1 MSTKVTKPETVAKPK
16 ETKPKIVKPKAPP
29 VVVNKNPWSKK
40 NIDLENQ
47 SEYGFDAHVEGKSTP
62 LLVTNDGISKLVPVE
77 LIDPNPW
84 QPRKEFEQDKIEQL
98 AVSIDM
104 NGLIEP
110 VVLRAHGDRYQLIVG
125 ERRWRAHL
133 LLNKPNINAIV
144 KPVDDMQMAL
154 MAVAE
159 NLDREDLSDYE
170 VALAINSIENQFG
183 SRAELARYLDKTR
196 VELYRYLAFIELP
209 QWLKDILED
218 NPSLINRTAAEDLK
232 RLFGKNSEL
241 ADKYHEATLEVIE
254 LIKSENIAQ
263 IYVASKIEEIA
274 NIRLASVE
282 TDTPE
287 KPNKEPAFIKPSLNS
302 EPILLLN
309 RVGKSVGKINNNGKK
324 ITLTLSCAAIN
335 SDQEMKLHDFVNN
348 LINPIG
354 DDS

>member
-1 MSTKVTKPETVAKPK
+1 MSTKITKSTTVAKPK
-16 ETKPKIVKPKAPP
+16 ATKPKISKPKAPP
-29 VVVNKNPWSKK
+29 VIVNQNPWSKK

-47 SEYGFDAHVEGKSTP
+47 SAFGFDAHVEGKSTP
-62 LLVTNDGISKLVPVE
+62 LLITNDGISKLVPVE

-98 AVSIDM
+98 AVSIDL

-125 ERRWRAHL
+125 ERRWRAHIL
-133 LLNKPNINAIV
+133 LKKPNISAIV

-183 SRAELARYLDKTR
+183 TRAELARYLDKTR

-209 QWLKDILED
+209 QWLKDILNEK
-218 NPSLINRTAAEDLK
+218 PTLINRTAAEDLK
-232 RLFGKNSEL
+232 RLFGKNTESS
-241 ADKYHEATLEVIE
+241 DKYHQATLDVIK
-254 LIKSENIAQ
+254 LIESENIAQ
-263 IYVASKIEEIA
+263 IYVASKIEELA
-274 NIRLASVE
+274 NIRLESVE
-282 TDTPE
+282 TDTTE
-287 KPNKEPAFIKPSLNS
+287 KPIQEPIVNKTRLAS

-335 SDQEMKLHDFVNN
+335 SEQEKILQDFVNN
-348 LINPIG
+348 LINPH
-354 DDS
+354 DVS

>member
-1 MSTKVTKPETVAKPK
+1 MTAKLTKSTTVTKHKVS
-16 ETKPKIVKPKAPP
+16 KPKAPP
-29 VVVNKNPWSKK
+29 VIVNKNPWSKK
-40 NIDLENQ
+40 NINLENQ
-47 SEYGFDAHVEGKSTP
+47 SEYGFDAHVEGKSIP
-62 LLVTNDGISKLVPVE
+62 LLITNDGVSKLVPVE

-84 QPRKEFEQDKIEQL
+84 QPRKEFQQEKIEQL
-98 AVSIDM
+98 AVSIDL

-110 VVLRAHGDRYQLIVG
+110 VVLRVHGDRYQLIVG
-125 ERRWRAHL
+125 ERRWRAHIL
-133 LLNKPNINAIV
+133 LKKPNINAIV

-209 QWLKDILED
+209 QWLKDILNEK
-218 NPSLINRTAAEDLK
+218 PTLINRTAAEDLK

-241 ADKYHEATLEVIE
+241 SEKYYHATLEVIQ
-254 LIKSENIAQ
+254 LIESENIAQ

-274 NIRLASVE
+274 NIESESLNI
-282 TDTPE
+282 DTPE
-287 KPNKEPAFIKPSLNS
+287 KNIKDPKVIKSRLS
-302 EPILLLN
+302 TQPILLLN
-309 RVGKSVGKINNNGKK
+309 RAGKFVGKINNNGKK

-335 SDQEMKLHDFVNN
+335 SEQEIILQDFVNN
-348 LINPIG
+348 LINPC
-354 DDS
+354 DDEL

>member
-1 MSTKVTKPETVAKPK
+1 MTAKLTKSTTGTKSKV
-16 ETKPKIVKPKAPP
+16 VKPKVPP
-29 VVVNKNPWSKK
+29 VIVNKNPWRKK

-62 LLVTNDGISKLVPVE
+62 LLITNDGISKLVPVE

-84 QPRKEFEQDKIEQL
+84 QPRKEFEQNKIEQL
-98 AVSIDM
+98 AVSIDL

-110 VVLRAHGDRYQLIVG
+110 IVLRVHGDRYQLIVG
-125 ERRWRAHL
+125 ERRWRAHIL
-133 LLNKPNINAIV
+133 LKKPSINAII

-209 QWLKDILED
+209 QWLKDILNEK
-218 NPSLINRTAAEDLK
+218 PTLINRTAAEDLK

-241 ADKYHEATLEVIE
+241 SEKYYHATLEVIK
-254 LIKSENIAQ
+254 LIESENIAQ

-274 NIRLASVE
+274 NIESESVKV
-282 TDTPE
+282 DTPE
-287 KPNKEPAFIKPSLNS
+287 KNIKDSKVIKFRIS
-302 EPILLLN
+302 TEPILLLN
-309 RVGKSVGKINNNGKK
+309 RAGKFVGKINNNGKK

-335 SDQEMKLHDFVNN
+335 SDQEKILQDFVNN
-348 LINPIG
+348 LINPC
-354 DDS
+354 DDEL